1 MLTVLKNKR
10 LVIVKFNSVA
20 VTYDTFFLLMVQGFS
35 CYRS

>member
-20 VTYDTFFLLMVQGFS
+20 VTYDTDTFFSFNGTRF
-35 CYRS
+35 